1 MSLEE
6 KAIKIKGKSYVL
18 VSDRVIAFNETYPNG
33 SIVVE
38 LISQPQD
45 DMVVMKATVT
55 PDTNH
60 PERKF
65 VDYSQARWGD
75 GYINKTSAMENCS
88 TSAVG
93 RALGMMG
100 IGVIESIASVD
111 EINKA
116 QTYPQKKNTPYKDEF
131 YDDSKKDTKNDKR
144 IDDIEQDD
152 VKKGGSPMQKRVEEI
167 EEKRKLW
174 EKIKEYIETDINPN
188 AKSIYDVA
196 LKQYGV
202 DKFSQMTLEQCKYT
216 VENILDF
223 VNPENIFDKE

>member
-100 IGVIESIASVD
+100 IGVIESIASAD

-131 YDDSKKDTKNDKR
+131 YDDSNKVSKSVKSIVDVEQNEDK
-144 IDDIEQDD
+144 IAL
-152 VKKGGSPMQKRVEEI
+152 SPMQKRVSEI
-167 EEKRKLW
+167 DDKR
-174 EKIKEYIETDINPN
+174 EMFNKIKDYIENDKYPN
-188 AKSIYDVA
+188 ANKIYNDI
-196 LKQYGV
+196 LKLYNI
-202 DKFSQMTLEQCKYT
+202 DKFSQMTLDQCKYT
-216 VENILDF
+216 VKQ
-223 VNPENIFDKE
+223 IFDSINLKVMD